1 MQRSEQTDNILRYR
15 SLIAESERDPAP
27 DEGQDAMLPMVL
39 TNKELQNTKTQ
50 AEPFS
55 AALLITA
62 LTVGA

>member
-15 SLIAESERDPAP
+15 NLIAESERDPAP
-27 DEGQDAMLPMVL
+27 DEVDAMLPTVL